1 MANAPKTKP
10 RSYRG
15 ISMDERRD
23 QRRRQIMQAALTVF
37 ALHGFHGATVRLIC
51 REAGLTERYLYEA
64 FDNLD
69 ELFDAVWEEEAQKLE
84 VSLAEAGTR
93 HDDPD
98 RRLRAVLTAYFSHLS
113 ANREVAQVLLI
124 EGYSASKNME
134 STVRRGIYSFTD
146 MVRDV
151 LPVLDRL
158 PRKSG
163 LNAELLATA
172 LVGAISQLAM
182 RWHMESYKTS
192 RADIIRSAM
201 IIMLGVSDRLETNP
215 SP

>member
-23 QRRRQIMQAALTVF
+23 QRRRQVMQAALTVF
-37 ALHGFHGATVRLIC
+37 AASGFHGATVRLIC

-84 VSLAEAGTR
+84 ALLAEAGARTA
-93 HDDPD
+93 DPS
-98 RRLRAVLTAYFSHLS
+98 RRLRAVLTAYFSHFS
-113 ANREVAQVLLI
+113 ANRQVAQVLLI

-134 STVRRGIYSFTD
+134 GTVRRGIYSFTG
-146 MVRDV
+146 MVRSV
-151 LPVLDRL
+151 LPVLDEL

-163 LNAELLATA
+163 LSAELLATA

-182 RWHMESYKTS
+182 RWHMEGYRTA
-192 RADIIRSAM
+192 RADIIKSAM
-201 IIMLGVSDRLETNP
+201 VILLGVADRLEANL
-215 SP
+215 SV

>member
-1 MANAPKTKP
+1 MTKTPSTKI

-15 ISMDERRD
+15 QSMDVRREA
-23 QRRRQIMQAALTVF
+23 RRRTIKQAALTVF
-37 ALHGFHGATVRLIC
+37 AGHGFHGATVRLIC
-51 REAGLTERYLYEA
+51 REAELTERYLYEA

-84 VSLAEAGTR
+84 ALLSEAGARTS
-93 HDDPD
+93 DPD
-98 RRLRAVLTAYFSHLS
+98 RKLRAVLTAYFSHFS
-113 ANREVAQVLLI
+113 ANREIAQVLLI

-134 STVRRGIYSFTD
+134 GTVQRGIHSFTG

-151 LPVLDRL
+151 LPILDNL
-158 PRKSG
+158 PKKSG
-163 LNAELLATA
+163 LDAELLATA

-182 RWHMESYKTS
+182 RWHMEGYTTP

-201 IIMLGVSDRLETNP
+201 AIMLGLSDRLEDRLTP
-215 SP
+215 